1 MAKKFASDVEAVQ
14 ELVTTY
20 KRLRAE
26 IGKVIIGQDE
36 VVQDVLISIFSRG
49 HCLLVGVPGLAKTL
63 LVNTVAQSLGLTYNR
78 IQFTPDLMPSD
89 IIGTEIL
96 DEARHFR
103 FIPGPLFAN
112 IILADELNRTPPK
125 TQSAL
130 LEAMHEH
137 AVTAA
142 G

>member
-1 MAKKFASDVEAVQ
+1 MAKNFSSDVEAVQ
-14 ELVTTY
+14 QMVASY
-20 KRLRAE
+20 NKLRAE
-26 IGKVIIGQDE
+26 IGKVIVGQDE

-63 LVNTVAQSLGLTYNR
+63 LVNTIARTLGLTYNR

-96 DEARHFR
+96 DESRHFR

-112 IILADELNRTPPK
+112 II
-125 TQSAL
+125 
-130 LEAMHEH
+130 
-137 AVTAA
+137 
-142 G
+142 